1 MALDLEKLTK
11 KLFFVLQDPKDLAQ
25 YLLDNMG
32 DGTQGPA
39 GPQGPVGPQGE
50 KGEKGDTGEQG
61 PAGPKGDTGEQG
73 PAGAKGEQ
81 GVGISSIE
89 GSIDGEN
96 HLTLTFHLTNSTDQT
111 VEVTITPPAAL

>member
-39 GPQGPVGPQGE
+39 GPAGPQGTAGPPGE
-50 KGEKGDTGEQG
+50 KGE
-61 PAGPKGDTGEQG
+61 KGDTGEQG

-111 VEVTITPPAAL
+111 VEVTITPPSI